1 MDNTVTP
8 HLSCPQASD
17 SLLNWALY
25 WFRFGFKVVPIRPQ
39 TKIPAVKFDGW
50 LDSLNEAKIIQYW
63 LKNPNHELACL
74 LDKDTLVLD
83 ADTAESAK
91 VIQDIEERFG
101 ITPLLRVA
109 TAKGCH
115 HYFSVPPSVYVKS
128 DSHCT
133 SQFPERIDVR
143 AERSMAM
150 LPPSTGKHIEV
161 FTVQNKSDLMPVS
174 QEMVDTIFIHNE
186 RSVPRPNAPLVNR
199 TYVDEEQ
206 GGTTPIHVLRDLL
219 EYIDPDVGY
228 QDWTNVMMAIF
239 HETAGSDAG
248 LALADEWS
256 SKGEK
261 YRGISELQ
269 IKWDSF
275 DLNFATPITI
285 RTIQKMA
292 GANGADTLSILSRAT
307 EFEPCEYEVI
317 PYGGP
322 ATTKALA
329 TATPDESEVQKTTP
343 AAPVQSTV
351 VNPLAK
357 FSLRDKVEDLEKLQ
371 SNKRYILKDIALMG
385 QATVLFAAPGTGKT
399 LLCLHLIF
407 EAIRNGTVD
416 PEKVCY
422 LDFDDNL
429 NGLTDKTRLAA
440 EHGIHVLSDGHAG
453 FSLPRFIEE
462 IQETIKNGAA
472 SGMVLVLDTLKKF
485 ADQTNKRESSDFN
498 KLMRQFT
505 LAGGTVVALG
515 HTNKNPGTNGKSVH
529 AGTSDIV
536 EDFDCAY
543 MIEKISDEAG
553 VITVQFERKKSRGSV
568 VDKVAYQYVNTR
580 GCTYEELLLSVTEI
594 QPDVLD
600 QRQVKAAMVR
610 DDEIIQVTK
619 TEISGGA
626 LGKMSLVANISKQTG
641 SSRAKVLAVLDK
653 YTGSDPAKH
662 FWSETRRAK
671 GEIVYSLLESTVVA
685 DRATDLV
692 VVEEDFADADF

>member
-8 HLSCPQASD
+8 LLSCPQASD

-25 WFRFGFKVVPIRPQ
+25 WFRFGFKVVPIRPH
-39 TKIPAVKFDGW
+39 TKKPAVKFEGW
-50 LDSLNEAKIIQYW
+50 LDALNEAKIIRYW
-63 LKNPNHELACL
+63 LINPTHELACV

-91 VIQDIEERFG
+91 ITQDIEERFS

-115 HYFSVPPSVYVKS
+115 HYFSVPPDVYVKS

-133 SQFPERIDVR
+133 AQFPARIDIR
-143 AERSMAM
+143 TDRSMAM

-161 FTVQNKSDLMPVS
+161 FTVQHKSDLMPVS
-174 QEMVDTIFIHNE
+174 QDMVDTIFIHNE
-186 RSVPRPNAPLVNR
+186 RSVPRPNAPLVSR

-206 GGTTPIHVLRDLL
+206 GGTTPIHVLRALL

-228 QDWTNVMMAIF
+228 QDWTNVTMAIF
-239 HETAGSDAG
+239 HETGGSDAG

-256 SKGEK
+256 SRGEK
-261 YRGISELQ
+261 YRGISDLQ
-269 IKWDSF
+269 TKWNSF
-275 DLNFATPITI
+275 DLNVANPITI

-292 GANGADTLSILSRAT
+292 GANGADTIAILSSA
-307 EFEPCEYEVI
+307 EDFEPCDFEVI
-317 PYGGP
+317 PYDQLGVN
-322 ATTKALA
+322 TYFTVSH
-329 TATPDESEVQKTTP
+329 PDIQAESPTDEASEHV
-343 AAPVQSTV
+343 TV

-357 FSLRDKVEDLEKLQ
+357 FSLRDSVEELAKLQ
-371 SNKRYILKDIALMG
+371 SNNSYILKDIALMG

-407 EAIRNGTVD
+407 EAIRNGIVD
-416 PEKVCY
+416 PDKVFY

-440 EHGIHVLSDGHAG
+440 EYGMHVLSDGHAG
-453 FSLPRFIEE
+453 FSLPRFVEGINEA
-462 IQETIKNGAA
+462 IKNRAA
-472 SGMVLVLDTLKKF
+472 GGMVVVLDTLKKF

-498 KLMRQFT
+498 KLMRQ
-505 LAGGTVVALG
+505 LIVAGGTVVALG

-536 EDFDCAY
+536 DDFDCAH
-543 MIEKISDEAG
+543 MLGKIGEEAG
-553 VITVQFERKKSRGSV
+553 LVTVQFERMKSRGSV
-568 VDKVAYQYVNTR
+568 ADKVAYQYVNTR
-580 GCTYEELLLSVTEI
+580 GCTYEDLLLSVTEV

-600 QRQVKAAMVR
+600 QRQVKAAMLQ
-610 DDEIIQVTK
+610 DDEIIRIAK

-626 LGKMSLVANISKQTG
+626 LGKMTLAANISQQAG
-641 SSRAKVLAVLDK
+641 CPRAKAISILQK

-662 FWSETRRAK
+662 LWSTTKGAK
-671 GEIVYSLLESTVVA
+671 GVFVYSLLEKSTVVTEK
-685 DRATDLV
+685 ATDLV
-692 VVEEDFADADF
+692 VLEDDFAGADF